1 MYKIEYTREFQKDY
15 MKLKQYPSMVRKLKK
30 LINGLY
36 ENPFYHAEK
45 LEPKWKN
52 RYSLRINIQHRLVY
66 NVNIDEQKIKLL
78 SCWTYYE

>member
-1 MYKIEYTREFQKDY
+1 
-15 MKLKQYPSMVRKLKK
+15 MVRKLKT

-36 ENPFYHAEK
+36 ENPFYCAEK

-66 NVNIDEQKIKLL
+66 KVNIDEQKIKLL
-78 SCWTYYE
+78 SCWTHYE

>member
-1 MYKIEYTREFQKDY
+1 
-15 MKLKQYPSMVRKLKK
+15 MVRKLKK

-78 SCWTYYE
+78 SCWTHYE

>member
-15 MKLKQYPSMVRKLKK
+15 MKLKQYPSMVRKLEK
-30 LINGLY
+30 LIKGLY

-78 SCWTYYE
+78 LCWIYYE

>member
-15 MKLKQYPSMVRKLKK
+15 MKLKQYPSMVRKLKT

-36 ENPFYHAEK
+36 ENPFYCAEK
-45 LEPKWKN
+45 LEPKRKN

-66 NVNIDEQKIKLL
+66 KVNIDEQKIKLL
-78 SCWTYYE
+78 SCWTHYE

>member
-15 MKLKQYPSMVRKLKK
+15 MKLKQYPSMVRKLEK
-30 LINGLY
+30 LIKGLY

-52 RYSLRINIQHRLVY
+52 RYSLRMLRQSVFSQ
-66 NVNIDEQKIKLL
+66 QKMRISVPFSECDKG
-78 SCWTYYE
+78 TGR